1 MLNILALLLVVGLI
15 VGAVVWVLRRRAEP
29 RRRLVRDFRR
39 LRRAILS
46 GLGKAQRVE
55 ATRLLEA
62 CEAHM
67 GALLSARDQHQLLGQ
82 MASAAQEL
90 TGHSLEG
97 AGADALSD
105 FDRRVAAHLS
115 EFFASLAR
123 ISAVVGLQG
132 DEALVALR
140 RFSEDLDEQRRALVA
155 LTQMLNAQG
164 SPSQRAIRSPRVAD
178 GVASTR
184 EDEEETTS
192 GGEGVPATHKE
203 ELRR

>member
-1 MLNILALLLVVGLI
+1 MLNILALLLSIGLI
-15 VGAVVWVLRRRAEP
+15 VGAVMWARRWRAEP

-39 LRRAILS
+39 LRRAVLS
-46 GLGKAQRVE
+46 GLGRAQRAE
-55 ATRLLEA
+55 AKRLLEA

-67 GALLSARDQHQLLGQ
+67 QALLSARDQHRLLGQ
-82 MASAAQEL
+82 MAGAAQEL

-105 FDRRVAAHLS
+105 FDRRVAEHLS
-115 EFFASLAR
+115 DFFASLAR

-164 SPSQRAIRSPRVAD
+164 SPPRRVSRSPRVAD
-178 GVASTR
+178 RVASAH
-184 EDEEETTS
+184 ED
-192 GGEGVPATHKE
+192 
-203 ELRR
+203 